1 MNRILIDHEHM
12 RNSSNSLDQHTHHTT
27 QNTHSVIASSNNPPQ
42 SVPINPQIQ
51 EIHLPGMHIS
61 ILEGPSSATTN
72 SNIANVNVNLISG
85 AGNQLISFNPPPA
98 IYSNPLAAAAAA
110 AGSSQFNLNPNHL
123 FIRTSPVINIQP
135 YPIMYRY
142 LNFKN

>member
-1 MNRILIDHEHM
+1 MNRILIDHEQM
-12 RNSSNSLDQHTHHTT
+12 RNSSTSLDQHNTH
-27 QNTHSVIASSNNPPQ
+27 QNTHSVIASNNPQ
-42 SVPINPQIQ
+42 NVSINPQIQ

-98 IYSNPLAAAAAA
+98 IYSNPLAAAAA
-110 AGSSQFNLNPNHL
+110 GSSQFNLNPNHL

-142 LNFKN
+142 LNFKYIVNP

>member
-1 MNRILIDHEHM
+1 MNRILIDHETM
-12 RNSSNSLDQHTHHTT
+12 RNSSTSLDQHTH
-27 QNTHSVIASSNNPPQ
+27 QNTHSTNTPQNVPVSSQ
-42 SVPINPQIQ
+42 QIQ

-61 ILEGPSSATTN
+61 ILEGPTSTTTTN

-85 AGNQLISFNPPPA
+85 AGNQLISFNPPPS
-98 IYSNPLAAAAAA
+98 IYSSPLA

-135 YPIMYRY
+135 YPIM
-142 LNFKN
+142 